1 MMKASLSSRI
11 TALILAS
18 LGSSATVTR
27 AEIKINA
34 EVLSSSTTSSTVRFT
49 FSGDLSGLA
58 PQVNLQA
65 FLFID
70 FSGSANLENSLPGTA
85 NLESFLNNSAT
96 TGSGSTVT
104 KVEIRNNEGYYFD
117 RIGFVFN
124 SALNEATT
132 FGAGSYLELE
142 LPTTAPITTEDFSE
156 LPVYWCFPNWGTNQG
171 RGTLVGLAN
180 LIEEVPAS
188 IHINRETPGQIALEF
203 TGILESSPD
212 LSAPF
217 SPVIGAM
224 SPYLVPSDSPSR
236 LFYRASAN

>member
-11 TALILAS
+11 IALILAS
-18 LGSSATVTR
+18 LGSSATVAR
-27 AEIKINA
+27 AEIKIDA

-85 NLESFLNNSAT
+85 NLESFLDNSAT
-96 TGSGSTVT
+96 TGTGSKVNT
-104 KVEIRNNEGYYFD
+104 VEIRNNEGYYFD
-117 RIGFVFN
+117 RIGFVFD
-124 SALNEATT
+124 SALNEATA
-132 FGAGSYLELE
+132 FGAGSYLEIE
-142 LPTTAPITTEDFSE
+142 IPTTATITTEDFSE

-180 LIEEVPAS
+180 SIEEAPAS
-188 IHINRETPGQIALEF
+188 IQINRETPGQIALEF

-217 SPVIGAM
+217 SPVIGAT

>member
-1 MMKASLSSRI
+1 MGQLFSSQTMMKTSLSSRI
-11 TALILAS
+11 IALILVS
-18 LGSSATVTR
+18 FGSSATVAL

-34 EVLSSSTTSSTVRFT
+34 EVLSSNTTSSTVRFT
-49 FSGDLSGLA
+49 GLA

-85 NLESFLNNSAT
+85 NLVSFLDNSAT
-96 TGSGSTVT
+96 TGTGSTVT

-117 RIGFVFN
+117 RIGFVFD
-124 SALNEATT
+124 SALNEATA
-132 FGAGSYLELE
+132 FGAGSYLEIE
-142 LPTTAPITTEDFSE
+142 IPTTVPITTEDFSE

-180 LIEEVPAS
+180 SIEEVPAS
-188 IHINRETPGQIALEF
+188 IQINRETPGQIALEF

-217 SPVIGAM
+217 SPVMELRPLTSFPVI
-224 SPYLVPSDSPSR
+224 PL
-236 LFYRASAN
+236 